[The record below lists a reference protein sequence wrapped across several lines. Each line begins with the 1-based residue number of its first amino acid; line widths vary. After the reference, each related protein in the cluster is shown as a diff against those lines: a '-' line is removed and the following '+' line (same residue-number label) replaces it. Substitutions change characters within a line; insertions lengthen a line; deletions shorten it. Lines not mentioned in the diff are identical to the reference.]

1 MGIIAGVQ
9 RNGSQMKTPDKKQC
23 GSPRRTI
30 SLDIGT
36 KTIGVAVSDE
46 LGITA
51 NGICTISRENE
62 KKDLARLRDIIERYS
77 ACEILVGIPYSQD
90 GSLGSR
96 AKGIKKFSQRIRNSL
111 GLAVKYWDESFSTRI
126 AERTLI
132 EAGTGRKKRKT
143 VIDKMAATVILKEYL
158 LSRT

>member
-1 MGIIAGVQ
+1 
-9 RNGSQMKTPDKKQC
+9 MKPPAENQDRTS
-23 GSPRRTI
+23 GRTI

-51 NGICTISRENE
+51 NGVCTISRENE

-77 ACEILVGIPYSQD
+77 PREILVGIPYGQD

-96 AKGIKKFSQRIRNSL
+96 AKGIKKFSERIRNSL
-111 GLAVKYWDESFSTRI
+111 GLPVKYWDESFSTKT

-132 EAGTGRKKRKT
+132 EAGMGRRKRKT
-143 VIDKMAATVILKEYL
+143 VIDKMAATVILEEYL
-158 LSRT
+158 LSRN

>member
-1 MGIIAGVQ
+1 
-9 RNGSQMKTPDKKQC
+9 MKPPAENQDRTS
-23 GSPRRTI
+23 GRTI

-51 NGICTISRENE
+51 NGVCTISRENE

-77 ACEILVGIPYSQD
+77 PREILVGIPYGQD

-96 AKGIKKFSQRIRNSL
+96 AKGIKKFSERIRNSL
-111 GLAVKYWDESFSTRI
+111 GLPVKYWDESFSTKT
-126 AERTLI
+126 AEQALI
-132 EAGTGRKKRKT
+132 EAGMGRRKRKT
-143 VIDKMAATVILKEYL
+143 VIDKMAATVILEEYL
-158 LSRT
+158 LSRN

>member
-1 MGIIAGVQ
+1 
-9 RNGSQMKTPDKKQC
+9 MKPPAENQDRTS
-23 GSPRRTI
+23 GRTI

-51 NGICTISRENE
+51 NGVCTISRENE

-77 ACEILVGIPYSQD
+77 PREILVGIPYGQD

-96 AKGIKKFSQRIRNSL
+96 AKGIKKFSERIRDSL
-111 GLAVKYWDESFSTRI
+111 GLPVKYWDESFSTKT
-126 AERTLI
+126 AEQALI
-132 EAGTGRKKRKT
+132 EAGMGRRKRKT
-143 VIDKMAATVILKEYL
+143 VIDKMAATVILEEYL
-158 LSRT
+158 LSRN

>member
-1 MGIIAGVQ
+1 
-9 RNGSQMKTPDKKQC
+9 MKTPAEKQRKTS
-23 GSPRRTI
+23 GRII

-51 NGICTISRENE
+51 NGVTTIRRENE
-62 KKDLARLRDIIERYS
+62 KKDLAQLRDIAELYS
-77 ACEILVGIPYSQD
+77 PREILVGIPYSQD

-96 AKGIKKFSQRIRNSL
+96 AKSIRRFSERIKDSL
-111 GLAVKYWDESFSTRI
+111 SLPVKYWDESFSTKT
-126 AERTLI
+126 AEQTLI
-132 EAGTGRKKRKT
+132 EGGMGRKKRKT

-158 LSRT
+158 MSRS